1 MNSNDYS
8 KGNGKYNND
17 PYSGM
22 NNNYY
27 NKNGYLGNDFE
38 NNYYGSND
46 DNYTVPLQG
55 KDLPKQNGYSEKS
68 VWGDFDQGR
77 FDGKNTSY
85 DSYNYKNDSYG
96 NMGYDND
103 YMNNEYNYYDDNYL
117 YEDQYSID
125 YSNSSSNYGNNV
137 YDYSG
142 YNGSVYDDQYSSSLY
157 NISNKL
163 NENVQDEMLYTSLM
177 NQSNDKRGNFGNNA
191 DPYDNRTV
199 ALDMN
204 NMNINNN
211 RNSNSNGGYNTS
223 SYNVNDSSVYGEID
237 SNSHYFHRNG
247 AYDNKLIPTEDI
259 VFDDAYVVRNQL
271 FEDEEKLFSLND
283 ILSFFICIV
292 FAVILAFLITRYVA
306 QLTEVDGT
314 SMTHNLQDK
323 DDLLLDKFTYKI
335 RNPKRFEIIV
345 FPVPGE
351 GYYIKRIIGL
361 PGEKVDV
368 YGAKFDNSG
377 NLVEK
382 SKILIN
388 DKELTEDVYGYQDII
403 GTEGDNSHVTLGKD
417 EYYVMGDNRN
427 GSNDSRN
434 SKVGVQKREDFV
446 GRAIF
451 RVFPSPGFIDSH
463 INDKIYNGDTVL
475 KNKYNVE

>member
-1 MNSNDYS
+1 MNSNDYG
-8 KGNGKYNND
+8 KGNRQYNND
-17 PYSGM
+17 PYDGM
-22 NNNYY
+22 NSNYYDKDSYSGNNY
-27 NKNGYLGNDFE
+27 G

-46 DNYTVPLQG
+46 DNYTVPLQE
-55 KDLPKQNGYSEKS
+55 KDLPKQSSYGNKS
-68 VWGDFDQGR
+68 SWNDYDQGR
-77 FDGKNTSY
+77 
-85 DSYNYKNDSYG
+85 
-96 NMGYDND
+96 YDND
-103 YMNNEYNYYDDNYL
+103 YMYNEYNYYDDNYL

-125 YSNSSSNYGNNV
+125 YSNSSSNYGNSP
-137 YDYSG
+137 YDYG
-142 YNGSVYDDQYSSSLY
+142 NYVGSVYDDQYSSSLY

-163 NENVQDEMLYTSLM
+163 NENVKDEMLYTSLV
-177 NQSNDKRGNFGNNA
+177 NQSNDKRNNYNSA
-191 DPYDNRTV
+191 DPFDNKTV
-199 ALDMN
+199 ALNMDNPIMN
-204 NMNINNN
+204 K
-211 RNSNSNGGYNTS
+211 RVSSNSNNDYNS
-223 SYNVNDSSVYGEID
+223 PLYDVNNSSVYGGID
-237 SNSHYFHRNG
+237 SNSRYFHRND

-271 FEDEEKLFSLND
+271 FEEEEKLFSLND

-306 QLTEVDGT
+306 QLTEVDGK

-335 RNPKRFEIIV
+335 RDPKRFEIIV

-361 PGEKVDV
+361 PGEKVDI
-368 YGAKFDNSG
+368 YQAKFDNSG
-377 NLVEK
+377 NLIEK
-382 SKILIN
+382 SKVFIN
-388 DKELTEDVYGYQDII
+388 DVELKEDVYGYQDII
-403 GTEGDNSHVTLGKD
+403 GTEGDNAHVTLGKD
-417 EYYVMGDNRN
+417 EYFVMGDNRN

-451 RVFPSPGFIDSH
+451 RVFPNPGLIDSH